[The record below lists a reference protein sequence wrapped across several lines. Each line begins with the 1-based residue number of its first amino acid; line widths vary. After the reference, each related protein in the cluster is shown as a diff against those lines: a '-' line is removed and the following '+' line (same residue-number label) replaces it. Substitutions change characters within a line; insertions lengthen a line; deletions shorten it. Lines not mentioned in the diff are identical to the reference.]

1 MRSLL
6 EGEQKNSV
14 TVVAENKIDR
24 TSIDIVPPGTRVINK
39 RQTRVWNRTEPVDLI
54 NLNARPL
61 FQAQSRPFRWE
72 IDMSDGKQTR
82 VQFTKAE
89 KRVMAE
95 ETTRFAAAD
104 QLKRKAERDAK
115 TERLRALR
123 FAQADLAP

>member
-1 MRSLL
+1 
-6 EGEQKNSV
+6 
-14 TVVAENKIDR
+14 
-24 TSIDIVPPGTRVINK
+24 
-39 RQTRVWNRTEPVDLI
+39 
-54 NLNARPL
+54 
-61 FQAQSRPFRWE
+61 
-72 IDMSDGKQTR
+72 MSDGKQTR

-123 FAQADLAP
+123 FTQADLAP

>member
-1 MRSLL
+1 
-6 EGEQKNSV
+6 
-14 TVVAENKIDR
+14 
-24 TSIDIVPPGTRVINK
+24 
-39 RQTRVWNRTEPVDLI
+39 
-54 NLNARPL
+54 
-61 FQAQSRPFRWE
+61 
-72 IDMSDGKQTR
+72 MSDGKQTR